1 MDGPGGKISALL
13 GPLPG
18 ARLGFGLGLAD
29 DEYRM
34 LWRAVGRSG
43 QPGDPVRAVG
53 LAADLE
59 RTVPGGHRLGHRG
72 FIL

>member
-1 MDGPGGKISALL
+1 
-13 GPLPG
+13 
-18 ARLGFGLGLAD
+18 
-29 DEYRM
+29 
-34 LWRAVGRSG
+34 
-43 QPGDPVRAVG
+43 VRAVG